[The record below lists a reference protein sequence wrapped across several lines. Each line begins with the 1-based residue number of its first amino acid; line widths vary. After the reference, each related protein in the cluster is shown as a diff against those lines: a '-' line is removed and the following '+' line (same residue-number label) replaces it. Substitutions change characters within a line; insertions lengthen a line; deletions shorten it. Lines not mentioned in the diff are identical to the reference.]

1 VARVALSLG
10 EDPLG
15 RVVGM
20 TLRRPLAQL
29 TPVLPGKL
37 GRRCLAV
44 EVGCLGIAVGPG
56 GLRMHVR
63 ITATGRGPSAKK
75 GFELGI
81 IGPGR

>member
-37 GRRCLAV
+37 GKWYLAA
-44 EVGCLGIAVGPG
+44 EVGCFGIAVGPG
-56 GLRMHVR
+56 GLRTHDGYGARTTMWN
-63 ITATGRGPSAKK
+63 S
-75 GFELGI
+75 
-81 IGPGR
+81 